1 MKMQHPSGRL
11 GTLVRATRV
20 EAASPGPWRTR
31 SILLCLAACC
41 ALMMIGFG
49 IATPVFAKRLGELG
63 SGVEAL
69 SFMTMAS
76 ALAQFLLAPCTG
88 TWADRFGRRPFVLLA
103 LVGLTLT
110 HLAFVWAQS
119 VSLLIVLRF
128 VQGAVSVGLG
138 PSVMGMIADL
148 VAAQRRMQWV
158 GVIMSGYAVGFVFG
172 PALGGLLF
180 ERWGFGAPFGVA
192 AWLTLVALLLVLL
205 LVPETRPASGRRLPP
220 HVRRATALPAW
231 RACVA
236 SLAQSCSLFATLL
249 LLDFV
254 AVLGLEFLEPQMVFY
269 LYKTLAWTPAH
280 YGFVMGSYGL
290 ALLFGQA
297 GLGRLGERLG
307 RKPLIALGFLL
318 TSALPLGLLLC
329 HQLAPLILGALLA
342 GLGSAL
348 ITPALES
355 SYLDM
360 TPEQHRSRMM
370 GVRESVVSLGAVA
383 GPLLLAFSSRWLSP
397 QSVFTVSLLVAL
409 AAVILTLAA
418 LKLPGSR
425 GVRGTQRETSERAAL
440 VCSTLSSILEEV
452 QVMRQPTSLLAEAG
466 NTADLTRRSPAALS
480 EWHWQARYGD
490 SMDLSKNTHPHV
502 HDPSSAPGG
511 RLFESD

>member
-1 MKMQHPSGRL
+1 MQHTSDNL
-11 GTLVRATRV
+11 GTLVIATRV
-20 EAASPGPWRTR
+20 EAAHPGPWRAR
-31 SILLCLAACC
+31 SIILCLAASC

-69 SFMTMAS
+69 SLMTMAS

-88 TWADRFGRRPFVLLA
+88 RGADRFGRRPFVLLA
-103 LVGLTLT
+103 LAGLTIT
-110 HLAFVWAQS
+110 HLAFLPAQS

-138 PSVMGMIADL
+138 PAVMGMVADL
-148 VAAQRRMQWV
+148 VPAHRRMQWV
-158 GVIMSGYAVGFVFG
+158 GVIRSGYAVGFVFG

-180 ERWGFGAPFGVA
+180 GRWGFAVPFGVA
-192 AWLTLVALLLVLL
+192 ALLTLVALLLVLL
-205 LVPETRPASGRRLPP
+205 TVPETWPASGRKRAP

-231 RACVA
+231 RQCVS
-236 SLAQSCSLFATLL
+236 SLPQSFSPIAILL

-254 AVLGLEFLEPQMVFY
+254 AVLGLSFLEPQMVFY
-269 LYKTLAWTPAH
+269 LYKTLALTPAH

-290 ALLFGQA
+290 ALLVGQA

-318 TSALPLGLLLC
+318 TSALPLGLLLF
-329 HQLAPLILGALLA
+329 HQFAPLILGALLA

-355 SYLDM
+355 SYLEM
-360 TPEQHRSRMM
+360 APEQHRSRLI
-370 GVRESVVSLGAVA
+370 GVRESVISLGAVV

-397 QSVFTVSLLVAL
+397 QSVFTVTLLVAQ

-418 LKLPGSR
+418 LKLPGGR
-425 GVRGTQRETSERAAL
+425 RARGTQRETSERAVL

-452 QVMRQPTSLLAEAG
+452 QVMRQPTSLLAEAE
-466 NTADLTRRSPAALS
+466 NTADLTRRSPVALS
-480 EWHWQARYGD
+480 EWH
-490 SMDLSKNTHPHV
+490 
-502 HDPSSAPGG
+502 
-511 RLFESD
+511 

>member
-1 MKMQHPSGRL
+1 MQYSSGSL
-11 GTLVRATRV
+11 GTLVIATRV
-20 EAASPGPWRTR
+20 EAAHPGPWRTR
-31 SILLCLAACC
+31 AIILCLVASC
-41 ALMMIGFG
+41 ALMMIGLG
-49 IATPVFAKRLGELG
+49 ISTPVLAKRLSELG

-88 TWADRFGRRPFVLLA
+88 IGADRFGRRPFVLLA
-103 LVGLTLT
+103 LAGLTIT
-110 HLAFVWAQS
+110 HLAFLSAQS

-138 PSVMGMIADL
+138 PAVMGMIADL
-148 VAAQRRMQWV
+148 VPAHRRMPWV

-180 ERWGFGAPFGVA
+180 ERWGFAAPFEVA
-192 AWLTLVALLLVLL
+192 ALLTLVALLLVFLM
-205 LVPETRPASGRRLPP
+205 VPETRPASGRKRAP
-220 HVRRATALPAW
+220 HVRRATALSAW
-231 RACVA
+231 REGIA
-236 SLAQSCSLFATLL
+236 SLPPSFSLMAILL

-269 LYKTLAWTPAH
+269 LYKTLALTPAH
-280 YGFVMGSYGL
+280 YGFVMSSYGL
-290 ALLFGQA
+290 ALLVGQA
-297 GLGRLGERLG
+297 GLGRLGERLS
-307 RKPLIALGFLL
+307 RKLRIALGFLL

-329 HQLAPLILGALLA
+329 HRLALLVLGALLA

-383 GPLLLAFSSRWLSP
+383 GPLLLAFSSRWLP
-397 QSVFTVSLLVAL
+397 
-409 AAVILTLAA
+409 
-418 LKLPGSR
+418 
-425 GVRGTQRETSERAAL
+425 
-440 VCSTLSSILEEV
+440 
-452 QVMRQPTSLLAEAG
+452 
-466 NTADLTRRSPAALS
+466 
-480 EWHWQARYGD
+480 
-490 SMDLSKNTHPHV
+490 
-502 HDPSSAPGG
+502 
-511 RLFESD
+511 

>member
-1 MKMQHPSGRL
+1 MQHPSGNL
-11 GTLVRATRV
+11 GTLVIAARV
-20 EAASPGPWRTR
+20 EAAHPGAWRTR
-31 SILLCLAACC
+31 SIILCLAASC

-49 IATPVFAKRLGELG
+49 IATPVLAKRLCELG

-69 SFMTMAS
+69 SLMTMAS

-103 LVGLTLT
+103 LAGLTIT
-110 HLAFVWAQS
+110 HLAFLPAQS

-138 PSVMGMIADL
+138 PSVMGMLADL
-148 VAAQRRMQWV
+148 VPAHRRMQWV

-180 ERWGFGAPFGVA
+180 ERWGFVAPFGVSA
-192 AWLTLVALLLVLL
+192 LLTLVALLLVLL
-205 LVPETRPASGRRLPP
+205 LVPETRPASGRKQAP

-231 RACVA
+231 RGGIA
-236 SLAQSCSLFATLL
+236 SLALSCSLIATLL

-254 AVLGLEFLEPQMVFY
+254 AVLGLSFLEPQMVFY
-269 LYKTLAWTPAH
+269 LYKTLALTPAH
-280 YGFVMGSYGL
+280 YGFIMGSYGL
-290 ALLFGQA
+290 ALLVGQA
-297 GLGRLGERLG
+297 GLGRWGERLG
-307 RKPLIALGFLL
+307 KKSLVALGFLL

-329 HQLAPLILGALLA
+329 HQLALLILGAVLA

-360 TPEQHRSRMM
+360 TPEQHRSLIM

-383 GPLLLAFSSRWLSP
+383 GPLLLACSRRWLSP
-397 QSVFTVSLLVAL
+397 QSVFTVALLVAL
-409 AAVILTLAA
+409 AAVILTLVA
-418 LKLPGSR
+418 LKLPGGR
-425 GVRGTQRETSERAAL
+425 GGRATQRETSERAAL
-440 VCSTLSSILEEV
+440 VFCTLSSILEEA
-452 QVMRQPTSLLAEAG
+452 QMMRQPTSLLTEAES
-466 NTADLTRRSPAALS
+466 TAT
-480 EWHWQARYGD
+480 
-490 SMDLSKNTHPHV
+490 
-502 HDPSSAPGG
+502 
-511 RLFESD
+511 